1 MRDCFRFKKRG
12 QLFFRSYNE
21 TFPIIAVRVNNPD
34 VCPLGSIA
42 DTQPRLHPDALRLS
56 AMRFTICRSSQ

>member
-21 TFPIIAVRVNNPD
+21 TFPIIAVHVNNPGCLP
-34 VCPLGSIA
+34 VGIN
-42 DTQPRLHPDALRLS
+42 R
-56 AMRFTICRSSQ
+56 